1 MEGTLHAIGSAMKRN
16 SDLDSRGEYLL
27 FRRLLGKHWCLLVDR
42 VELRRLDWAA
52 LIDGLTND
60 VDDSAERLGADGD
73 SDGVA
78 SIHDRLSTH
87 ETLSGVESD
96 RSHVVSTQVLGDLE
110 NETVTSALHLESI
123 ENGGKFTL
131 ELHVDDSTDNLGNL
145 SSGAAK
151 ESYTRRQRNFDAKW
165 FGSNNRGNFVEKII
179 I

>member
-1 MEGTLHAIGSAMKRN
+1 MDGESLVSA
-16 SDLDSRGEYLL
+16 DG
-27 FRRLLGKHWCLLVDR
+27 
-42 VELRRLDWAA
+42 AA

-151 ESYTRRQRNFDAKW
+151 ESYTRRHPQSIR
-165 FGSNNRGNFVEKII
+165 
-179 I
+179 

>member
-1 MEGTLHAIGSAMKRN
+1 MDGESLVSA
-16 SDLDSRGEYLL
+16 DG
-27 FRRLLGKHWCLLVDR
+27 
-42 VELRRLDWAA
+42 AA

-87 ETLSGVESD
+87 ETLSGVESN

-151 ESYTRRQRNFDAKW
+151 ESYTRRHPQSISLASKHGKEQQSESEPKVGLELTLGGELGQHCN
-165 FGSNNRGNFVEKII
+165 EIL
-179 I
+179 